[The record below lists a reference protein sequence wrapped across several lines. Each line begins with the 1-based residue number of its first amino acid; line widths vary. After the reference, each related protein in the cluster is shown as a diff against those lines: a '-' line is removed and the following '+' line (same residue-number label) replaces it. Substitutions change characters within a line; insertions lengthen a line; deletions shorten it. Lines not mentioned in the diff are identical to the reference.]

1 MSRLLIQCIDLTIFF
16 NSQPLFTHLDVSI
29 HEGERFVLLGENGA
43 GKTTLL
49 RLLMGE
55 LQADAGAILRAD
67 GLTIG
72 TLPQQVELV
81 SDAALVRDYLQQE
94 TLGDLE
100 KQMTFLESDLT
111 DPKKLETWG
120 ILEEEYARKGGYR
133 RLLAEDVLKQLKIQP
148 DAKMGC
154 LSSGERVRVALAK
167 LLITPPDLLLLDEPT
182 NHLDQKMMD
191 WLKRVLQGYKGAVLV
206 VSHDRNFLNTTCN
219 RLLAIE
225 EQHLQYYGG
234 NYDFY
239 LCEQERLENA
249 KLKAY
254 AKQQKERSLLKQ
266 KIREISYARPQA
278 KSSSDRNKMAYDKR
292 GELYQQSLAV
302 TLDRLKND
310 LTEIEEDLLHYPKA
324 KSIRGIRFNSCNS
337 LSSLV
342 AITLENVSISFTDK
356 PLLSSF
362 TKILRKGDRVVI
374 TGPNGSG
381 KTTLLRA
388 ILGLHPLDEGVIRIV
403 PSAKIA
409 YLDQEGMLLSA
420 HQTPIAYFGE
430 RFGLSEEALRRE
442 LHMAALGS
450 ADLLHRSFA
459 SMSVGQRKRFMLLT
473 LILEK
478 PHVILLDEPTNH
490 LDLLTVIALE
500 KALLTFEGALL
511 AVSHD
516 LVFIDKIATQRWDL

>member
-254 AKQQKERSLLKQ
+254 AKQQKERSL
-266 KIREISYARPQA
+266 
-278 KSSSDRNKMAYDKR
+278 
-292 GELYQQSLAV
+292 
-302 TLDRLKND
+302 
-310 LTEIEEDLLHYPKA
+310 
-324 KSIRGIRFNSCNS
+324 
-337 LSSLV
+337 
-342 AITLENVSISFTDK
+342 
-356 PLLSSF
+356 
-362 TKILRKGDRVVI
+362 
-374 TGPNGSG
+374 
-381 KTTLLRA
+381 
-388 ILGLHPLDEGVIRIV
+388 
-403 PSAKIA
+403 
-409 YLDQEGMLLSA
+409 
-420 HQTPIAYFGE
+420 
-430 RFGLSEEALRRE
+430 
-442 LHMAALGS
+442 
-450 ADLLHRSFA
+450 
-459 SMSVGQRKRFMLLT
+459 
-473 LILEK
+473 
-478 PHVILLDEPTNH
+478 
-490 LDLLTVIALE
+490 
-500 KALLTFEGALL
+500 
-511 AVSHD
+511 
-516 LVFIDKIATQRWDL
+516 